1 MKKLLFFLLLPILAT
16 AQPTDGYTIT
26 GKITGLKDS
35 AQVLLTDGA
44 DGQQVNR
51 TIAKNGSFT
60 LKGRFTEPSLYQLK
74 FEGLQGMVD
83 FFMGN
88 ELVTVTGD
96 ATNMAQTTVKASA
109 LQEDFMSFKKQ
120 FIPYLQ
126 QLQALANI
134 INPERD
140 TRKRD
145 SLMQIYTSART
156 NAINSTVQF
165 VRAKKASPVS
175 AFALSVMA
183 PVFNSINEVESYYTE
198 LAPAAHKGA
207 FARGLEKNIA
217 DGKIGNVG
225 TQAIDFTQKDVNG
238 KPVSLSSFRG
248 KYVLIDFWA
257 SWCRPC
263 RMENPNVVTAYNTYK
278 NKNFTVLGV
287 SLDQSKP
294 NWLQAIQAD
303 NLTWTHVSDL
313 QYWSNAVAQLYH
325 VGSIPANFLIDPN
338 GKIIGRDLR
347 GNDLNTRH

>member
-1 MKKLLFFLLLPILAT
+1 
-16 AQPTDGYTIT
+16 
-26 GKITGLKDS
+26 
-35 AQVLLTDGA
+35 
-44 DGQQVNR
+44 
-51 TIAKNGSFT
+51 
-60 LKGRFTEPSLYQLK
+60 LKGRFAEPSLYQLR

-83 FFMGN
+83 FFVGN
-88 ELVTVTGD
+88 EVVTVAAD
-96 ATNMAQTTVKASA
+96 AAAMGQATVKASA
-109 LQEDFMSFKKQ
+109 LQQDFVSFKQQ

-126 QLQALANI
+126 QLQGLAAI
-134 INPERD
+134 INPEREA
-140 TRKRD
+140 RKRD
-145 SLMQIYTSART
+145 SLMQIYTATRT
-156 NAINSTVQF
+156 TAMNATIQF
-165 VRAKKASPVS
+165 VRGKKTSPVS

-183 PVFNSINEVESYYTE
+183 PVFNNIKEVETYYAE
-198 LAPAAHKGA
+198 LSPSAHKGA
-207 FARGLEKNIA
+207 YAHGLEINIA
-217 DGKIGNVG
+217 DGKVGDVG
-225 TQAIDFTQKDVNG
+225 TQALDFTQKDVNG

-263 RMENPNVVTAYNTYK
+263 RMENPNVVNAYNTFK

-313 QYWSNAVAQLYH
+313 QFWSNAVAQLYH

-347 GNDLNTRH
+347 GDDLNTH